1 MADLTYLLSFKGA
14 ASPTLCSAFTNCEIE
29 TDDGVT
35 RVRCAHAA
43 LGGVI
48 AQIQDLGL
56 ELLDVHLVAD
66 PGWPSKE
73 DPAADH
79 RSHT

>member
-1 MADLTYLLSFKGA
+1 MADLTYLLSFQGA
-14 ASPTLCSAFTNCEIE
+14 ASPTLQSAFANCEIE

-35 RVRCAHAA
+35 RVRCAHAE

-48 AQIQDLGL
+48 SQIQDLGL

-66 PGWPSKE
+66 PS
-73 DPAADH
+73 
-79 RSHT
+79 